1 VDISVSGAA
10 QLADDI
16 TLRTML
22 GYNYIMPITLAP
34 EKVYATDIRDKEYSY
49 LTTSVDS
56 TGYILKYR
64 FLHTFKGDIELN
76 IHSFSAGFSAKYFS
90 KIQNL
95 DKAIEDFEETT
106 KAAGGSIQPIEYMD
120 YFYTHNN
127 GQWVFDLRAGYKIND
142 HHEVSLISS
151 NFMNSSYSLRPLKA
165 EAVRNVMLQYV
176 LKI

>member
-1 VDISVSGAA
+1 V
-10 QLADDI
+10 

-22 GYNYIMPITLAP
+22 GYNYIMPITMDP
-34 EKVYATDIRDKEYSY
+34 DKIYATDIRDKEYSY
-49 LTTSVDS
+49 ITTSVDS

-90 KIQNL
+90 KIENL
-95 DKAIEDFEETT
+95 DKAIEDFEKTT

-142 HHEVSLISS
+142 HNEVSLISN

-165 EAVRNVMLQYV
+165 ESLRNIMLQYV